1 MKKNKNI
8 AKWMNEMVREYE
20 EKITIV
26 ITNSGIGFSI
36 LALNEDGETL
46 AFGVEHALDE
56 AFWEQFAPKLYKHF
70 EIMLKNGDKYEKQNY
85 KRKRKV
91 KRRMY
96 SGN

>member
-1 MKKNKNI
+1 M
-8 AKWMNEMVREYE
+8 ERECE

-36 LALNEDGETL
+36 LALNEDGETV

-70 EIMLKNGDKYEKQNY
+70 ETMLKKEEKDEKQNY
-85 KRKRKV
+85 RRKRKV
-91 KRRMY
+91 KE
-96 SGN
+96 